1 MTIPHVPVLKQE
13 VLQAFADKQLHTFI
27 DCTLGAAG
35 HAEAILQ
42 AHPEISH
49 FIGIDQDP
57 QAHALA
63 EKRLTPLSKKVTLV
77 SGNFKDLAQHLKMLK
92 ISAVDGIL
100 IDLGVSSMQ
109 LDQPEK
115 GFSFMREGPLDMRM
129 DPNQSLTAAEI
140 VNNWPEKELAHLF
153 LDFGEEK
160 QGRTAARG
168 IVKARQ
174 NKPILTTKNL
184 VDVLYP
190 LLSHKAKKGLH
201 PLTLVFQ
208 ALRIVVNGE
217 LEALEQV
224 LPQALALLKP
234 QGRLAVISF
243 HSLEDRIV
251 KNFCQYEASDKENT
265 SGLAGLFIDK
275 TPSLTILTRKPI
287 VATEEEME
295 SNPRSRSA
303 KLRVVEKL

>member
-1 MTIPHVPVLKQE
+1 MTSPHTPVLMHE
-13 VLQAFADKQLHTFI
+13 VLEAFAGLKLQTFV

-42 AHPEISH
+42 AHPELDH

-63 EKRLTPLSKKVTLV
+63 LKRLAPWKNKVVLV
-77 SGNFKDLAQHLKMLK
+77 QGNFRDLNRHLTQD
-92 ISAVDGIL
+92 VEGIL

-129 DPNQSLTAAEI
+129 DPTQALTAEEI
-140 VNNWPEKELAHLF
+140 VNTWPEKELAHLF

-160 QGRTAARG
+160 QGRSAARG
-168 IVKARQ
+168 IIKARQ
-174 NKPILTTKNL
+174 NKPIKTTKDL
-184 VDVLYP
+184 VDVLHP
-190 LLSHKAKKGLH
+190 VLARKAKKGIH

-217 LEALEQV
+217 LEALEKV
-224 LPQALALLKP
+224 LPQALSHLKKG
-234 QGRLAVISF
+234 GRLAVISF
-243 HSLEDRIV
+243 HSLEDRLV
-251 KNFCQYEASDKENT
+251 KNFIQYEASDKENT
-265 SGLAGLFIDK
+265 SGLAGLFVDK
-275 TPSLTILTRKPI
+275 NPTVTPVTRKPI
-287 VATEEEME
+287 VASPEEME
-295 SNPRSRSA
+295 VNPRSRSA
-303 KLRVVEKL
+303 KLRVVEKR